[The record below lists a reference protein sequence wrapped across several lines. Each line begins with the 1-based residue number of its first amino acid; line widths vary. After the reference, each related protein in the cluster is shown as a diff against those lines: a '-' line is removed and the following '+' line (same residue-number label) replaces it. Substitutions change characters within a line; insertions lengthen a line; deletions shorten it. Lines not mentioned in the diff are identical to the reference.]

1 MERYIN
7 SLLGNGKGTSS
18 GCGDFWNVW
27 GPHKGVWR
35 TFSLRKS
42 YLTLLQ
48 ESLTHTY
55 AHTHAQF
62 SFSDSGKVPV
72 VRRQGG
78 QAEAM
83 TLESELNKWLQG
95 HAQAA
100 MAKCHRLWL
109 TRERTAS
116 QFRRLGVHRQGI
128 HWAVFS

>member
-1 MERYIN
+1 MERYVN

-18 GCGDFWNVW
+18 ECGDFWNVR
-27 GPHKGVWR
+27 GPHKGVWG
-35 TFSLRKS
+35 TLSLRKK
-42 YLTLLQ
+42 LLNIITRV
-48 ESLTHTY
+48 THSHARTP
-55 AHTHAQF
+55 AQF

-78 QAEAM
+78 QAKAM
-83 TLESELNKWLQG
+83 TLKSELRKWLQW

-100 MAKCHRLWL
+100 MDKCHRLWL